1 MSDILLYQQI
11 LGLQAPWQVTSVNLE
26 QQKQSL
32 FIDVELDKNATLSCP
47 KCDQQASH
55 YDSRLRHWR
64 HLDTCQFQ
72 TIISAKVPRVKCPT
86 HGCLTISV
94 PWAEGSSRYTEL
106 FENFVIQFL
115 KIASISAVSET
126 CQLSWGTI
134 ERIMQRA
141 IERGLAF
148 REEVYTEHLLIDE
161 TSFKKGHDYVTILS
175 NNKGQV
181 LGVSDGRS
189 SESVHA
195 CIAQLPVGAM
205 SQTKSV
211 CMDMSNSYIKGIKE
225 ALPDAEKKIAFDHF
239 HVAQKLTEVVDN
251 VRRTEV
257 RTLIKELRKNA
268 YKTRYLWL
276 KNPKNMTT
284 QQQES
289 ITFLA
294 SHLQS
299 TVQAWCFKE
308 WARDIW
314 KNSKIEEAAD
324 DWKQW
329 LKQVKQTGLLFLE
342 TVAKTIEEKLWGIL
356 NAMRFKTSNALAE
369 AINGK
374 VRQLKVRAMG
384 YRNKERFKQAIMF
397 HFGQLEMFHHKR

>member
-1 MSDILLYQQI
+1 MSDVLLYQQI
-11 LGLQAPWQVTSVNLE
+11 LGLQSPWHVAAVNLE

-32 FIDVELDKNATLSCP
+32 FIHVELDKKAALSCP

-72 TIISAKVPRVKCPT
+72 TIISAKIPRVKCPE

-115 KIASISAVSET
+115 KIASISAVSEM
-126 CQLSWGTI
+126 CKLSWGAI

-141 IERGLAF
+141 VKRGFAL
-148 REEVYTEHLLIDE
+148 REEVCAKHLLIDE
-161 TSFKKGHDYVTILS
+161 TSFKKGYDYVTILS

-189 SESVHA
+189 CESVHD
-195 CIAQLPVGAM
+195 CVAQLPAGAK
-205 SQTKSV
+205 SNTRSV
-211 CMDMSNSYIKGIKE
+211 CMDMSSSYIKGISE
-225 ALPDAEKKIAFDHF
+225 AFPEAKKKIAFDHF
-239 HVAQKLTEVVDN
+239 HVAQMLTKAVDDI
-251 VRRTEV
+251 RRTEAQ
-257 RTLIKELRKNA
+257 TIIKELRKSV

-276 KNPKNMTT
+276 KNPKTMSTR
-284 QQQES
+284 QHEIIGDLS
-289 ITFLA
+289 
-294 SHLQS
+294 SHLKG

-314 KNSKIEEAAD
+314 TNSSHEEAETN
-324 DWKQW
+324 WLQW
-329 LKQVKQTGLLFLE
+329 LKQVKQTELFPLK
-342 TVAKTIEEKLWGIL
+342 TTAKTIEEKLWGIL

-384 YRNKERFKQAIMF
+384 YRNKERFKQAILF
-397 HFGQLEMFHHKR
+397 HFGQLDMFHYKR